1 MQVLAE
7 ALGRLSTADA
17 SELLALV
24 GRIDLAPGTLAI
36 RLDGEA
42 LAGRLG
48 VDADRTDPAHLVSE
62 HPFTLSKRG
71 VETKLVLG
79 EAIPARRDETLVRN
93 IAFAHAWFE
102 RLKGGTTVAEIA
114 EEAGTSRRRVQQII
128 ELAFLAPDIVVDVLE
143 GRQPLGFTSDWC
155 LLHSLPPDWDAQ
167 RALIAT
173 L

>member
-93 IAFAHAWFE
+93 IALAHAWFE

-114 EEAGTSRRRVQQII
+114 EEAGTSKRRVQQMIDS
-128 ELAFLAPDIVVDVLE
+128 PSS
-143 GRQPLGFTSDWC
+143 PPTSSRTC
-155 LLHSLPPDWDAQ
+155 S
-167 RALIAT
+167 RAASRSASRLTGTCAT
-173 L
+173 PSHPIGTRSEH